1 MVRFFISDARATRS
15 SHDCRSHAISFPL
28 LLFVLVCDKPFIITS
43 TIRTSIDGLLQH
55 LVVACLQK
63 SLVCSLVPGDDSLLL
78 HEDGSLLLAVSFL
91 MKSSMDAVDGLMYV
105 VEASA
110 YIGEG
115 ISQLIM
121 MGDDPVVSL
130 LLGDDGIAK
139 VADKLVADGRFTFDD
154 TIDGIMMCDD
164 GVRCCPLLYDTLLQV
179 LLEYDFHL

>member
-1 MVRFFISDARATRS
+1 
-15 SHDCRSHAISFPL
+15 
-28 LLFVLVCDKPFIITS
+28 
-43 TIRTSIDGLLQH
+43 
-55 LVVACLQK
+55 
-63 SLVCSLVPGDDSLLL
+63 
-78 HEDGSLLLAVSFL
+78 
-91 MKSSMDAVDGLMYV
+91 
-105 VEASA
+105 
-110 YIGEG
+110 
-115 ISQLIM
+115 M